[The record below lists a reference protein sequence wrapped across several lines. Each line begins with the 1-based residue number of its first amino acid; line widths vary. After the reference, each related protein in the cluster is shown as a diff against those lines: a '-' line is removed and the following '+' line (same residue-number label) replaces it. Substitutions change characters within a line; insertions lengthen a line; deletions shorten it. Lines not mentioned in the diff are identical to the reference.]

1 MALADPR
8 APVLVGVGE
17 ASGQKL
23 KESQGLEWP
32 STVDLAAAAIQ
43 QALADSGAEEKLAA
57 SIDCLLSIRLFHDS
71 GLPHDFGSPENHPE
85 AVAAAAG
92 LDPEDGVVRVSLVH
106 YNTPE
111 EIERLIDVLEKAL
124 A

>member
-43 QALADSGAEEKLAA
+43 QALADSGAGEKLAA
-57 SIDCLLSIRLFHDS
+57 SIDCLLSIRLFHDRARRIWARS
-71 GLPHDFGSPENHPE
+71 SAPGG
-85 AVAAAAG
+85 AATTSTGASRRPA
-92 LDPEDGVVRVSLVH
+92 R
-106 YNTPE
+106 
-111 EIERLIDVLEKAL
+111 
-124 A
+124 